1 MLNAFKTW
9 YQLHKVLFVSNL
21 DPEICLLPSVV
32 DLALSGYLAIP
43 WWCLLKAQVTWL
55 PKKNWSPFP
64 ESSLDS
70 RQSHNPER
78 TATNGLTGSEIGATI
93 LPKSGDLCLPSITPR
108 CHRVSSN
115 KCLPWFQPS
124 TPLLILRGL
133 QMQSIQRHATH
144 SWSRSWQRPESQLL
158 RLRRSMQRCLGSC
171 EVLLSKSPIWWGSA

>member
-1 MLNAFKTW
+1 MIPTSQSSFCI
-9 YQLHKVLFVSNL
+9 QLGSWNIFTS
-21 DPEICLLPSVV
+21 ISCWFGTFRLPCN
-32 DLALSGYLAIP
+32 P
-43 WWCLLKAQVTWL
+43 MMCLLKAQVTWR
-55 PKKNWSPFP
+55 KKKTISFSRVIPGFETITQSRKNSNQWPHRIWDWSNHVYLRVGI
-64 ESSLDS
+64 SDYL
-70 RQSHNPER
+70 
-78 TATNGLTGSEIGATI
+78 
-93 LPKSGDLCLPSITPR
+93 SITPR

-124 TPLLILRGL
+124 TPLWILRGL